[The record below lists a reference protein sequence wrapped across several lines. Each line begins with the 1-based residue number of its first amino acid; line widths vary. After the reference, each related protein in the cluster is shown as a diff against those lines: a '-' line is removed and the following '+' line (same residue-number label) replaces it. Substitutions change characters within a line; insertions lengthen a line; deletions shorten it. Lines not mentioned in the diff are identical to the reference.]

1 MNTPPSLPRNRPAWK
16 MPLLVIGVLILLLIV
31 AAATALWWW
40 ARPIQATVL
49 TTVEQQVLEQK
60 LEAVESGTTNAPA
73 EAPYEPGAKVI
84 VLTEREINGLLEMN
98 GLGDQ
103 VKIDFRT
110 DAIHAH
116 IRTDLDPSIPV
127 IGGKTLRAKARVLVM
142 NEKGLPSVMLDD
154 LTIWGVSIPN
164 AWLADLKGQNLIEFA
179 ADEIGHNAI
188 ADGIDNLRIT
198 PGQITLNL
206 AD

>member
-1 MNTPPSLPRNRPAWK
+1 MNTPPSLPRKRPAWK
-16 MPLLVIGVLILLLIV
+16 TPLLVIGVLLVLLIV

-40 ARPIQATVL
+40 SRPIQATVL
-49 TTVEQQVLEQK
+49 TAVEQQVLEQK
-60 LEAVESGTTNAPA
+60 LEAVETGTANAPA

-98 GLGDQ
+98 GLGDH
-103 VKIDFRT
+103 VKIDLAT
-110 DAIHAH
+110 DAIHARV
-116 IRTDLDPSIPV
+116 RTVLDPSIPV
-127 IGGKTLRAKARVLVM
+127 IGGKTLRAKARILVK
-142 NEKGLPSVMLDD
+142 NDKGSPAVILDD
-154 LTIWGVSIPN
+154 LTVWGISLPN

-188 ADGIDNLRIT
+188 ADGIDDLHVA
-198 PGQITLNL
+198 PGQIILDL